1 MKGSFRVVITGASTY
16 GVNNHG
22 DDAMLATLVQG
33 IQRAYPHAEI
43 TFLCRHP
50 NKAFDQ
56 AFGFESI
63 KNLDHDSKQSAHG
76 RMFWGMNA
84 GDSTFHLKKIAEA
97 IQKADLLVIGGN
109 SLMEIFPNG
118 FLSGVSSYAVT
129 LATLARF
136 FETPY
141 VLYGLNVVD
150 SIKQQ
155 TTKDHARFLVENAR
169 LVTCREESC
178 REYLTALDINCSNVF
193 VMGDPAYGIEMPIP
207 FDKKITSRYKRI
219 LTLKPVVG
227 AAFRYHYW
235 ADDDSKRRETGKKFA
250 NLLDCLIEALDC
262 NIFMIPNCTYT
273 KGHLW
278 QDDRLV
284 HQEVCNLMRRK
295 EAAVRVD
302 EELSVFDALDL
313 FSLVDFHISNRR
325 HSCIF
330 AALHNKPFIAIE
342 GLFPGHM
349 RPFTQDLGVEDRLCA
364 IDNVAEVTR
373 KAMVLWQNNR
383 YEQKE
388 PYTKTRELQVSA
400 KIQIDQILKTLQ

>member
-1 MKGSFRVVITGASTY
+1 MKGRFRVVITGASTY

-33 IQRAYPHAEI
+33 IQRAYTHAEI

-63 KNLDHDSKQSAHG
+63 KNLDHDSKQGAHG
-76 RMFWGMNA
+76 RMFLGMNA
-84 GDSTFHLKKIAEA
+84 GDSTSHLKKIAEA

-178 REYLTALDINCSNVF
+178 CEYLTALNINCSNVF

-207 FDKKITSRYKRI
+207 FDKKITTRYKRI

-235 ADDDSKRRETGKKFA
+235 ADDNSKRRETGKKFA
-250 NLLDCLIEALDC
+250 NLLDRLIEALDC
-262 NIFMIPNCTYT
+262 KIFMIPNCTYT
-273 KGHLW
+273 KSHPW
-278 QDDRLV
+278 QDDLLV
-284 HQEVCNLMRRK
+284 HQEICNLVQRK
-295 EAAVRVD
+295 EAVVRVD
-302 EELSVFDALDL
+302 DELSVFEAFDL
-313 FSLVDFHISNRR
+313 FSLVDLHISNRR

-349 RPFTQDLGVEDRLCA
+349 QPFVTDLGLENDLCA
-364 IDNVAEVTR
+364 LDNASEIVEKARLLLERKSDDRSESRTR
-373 KAMVLWQNNR
+373 VSGLKDSARM
-383 YEQKE
+383 
-388 PYTKTRELQVSA
+388 QVDRIVSSG
-400 KIQIDQILKTLQ
+400 